1 MDIKACHGYLIN
13 ELLACHNRPGKY
25 GGSFENRTRFL
36 LEVIDR
42 IRAELGDKARIVT
55 RLGIYDA
62 IPYPYGWGVDKNDYT
77 KPDLT
82 EPKKLIGLL
91 RQRGVKLINITIANP
106 YYNPHVGRPF
116 NEPIVGGYPEPEHP
130 LVGVA
135 RLVKADGRDS
145 EGIPGYRLRRH
156 GL

>member
-1 MDIKACHGYLIN
+1 MSFWPAT
-13 ELLACHNRPGKY
+13 PGPANTAAR
-25 GGSFENRTRFL
+25 SRTAR
-36 LEVIDR
+36 DSSWTWST
-42 IRAELGDKARIVT
+42 ASATHSADKARIVT
-55 RLGIYDA
+55 RMGIYDA

-91 RQRGVKLINITIANP
+91 RQRGVRLINITIANP

-130 LVGVA
+130 LAGVA
-135 RLVKADGRDS
+135 RLVKVTGQIQKEFPDMAFVGT
-145 EGIPGYRLRRH
+145 